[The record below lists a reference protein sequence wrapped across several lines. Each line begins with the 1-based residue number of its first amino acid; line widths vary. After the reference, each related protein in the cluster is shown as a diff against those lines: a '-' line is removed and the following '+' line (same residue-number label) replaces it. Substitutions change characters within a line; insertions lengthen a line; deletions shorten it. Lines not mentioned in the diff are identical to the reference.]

1 MKVTYKKLLN
11 SISAFRELQEM
22 KLPPR
27 TSLDI
32 YKLGKEVD
40 RELETYQEMAKKV
53 YLEHGAKE
61 DGESLSLKEIKDL
74 DALTEDLKELQAAE
88 ADLKEVSIPVELFER
103 FNLNVSTNMLIG
115 LDWLIKFE
123 EEEEE
128 AKAATE

>member
-1 MKVTYKKLLN
+1 MKVTYKQLLN
-11 SISAFRELQEM
+11 SLPAFRELQEM

-61 DGESLSLKEIKDL
+61 EGDNISLKEVKDL
-74 DALTEDLKELQAAE
+74 DALAKDLKELQDSE
-88 ADLKEVSIPVELFER
+88 ADLKDTSIEVELFER
-103 FNLNVSTNMLIG
+103 FGLNVSTNMLIG
-115 LDWLIKFE
+115 LDWLINFE
-123 EEEEE
+123 EEEK